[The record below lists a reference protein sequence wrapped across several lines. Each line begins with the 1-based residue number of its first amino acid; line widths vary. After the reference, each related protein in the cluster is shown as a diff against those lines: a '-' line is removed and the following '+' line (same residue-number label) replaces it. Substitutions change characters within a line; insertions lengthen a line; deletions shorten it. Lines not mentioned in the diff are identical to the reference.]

1 MDAGALNKRVSILE
15 YGEFENKIGDT
26 EQKLGEK
33 YKCWA
38 FITSLNKGGEYLE
51 NKKLQ
56 QRLIYKV
63 IIRYRKDI
71 DQSMFVQY
79 KDTIF
84 NIKDILNKDMNS
96 PYLTLFVEEKEL
108 ENQAFEGE
116 ENE

>member
-1 MDAGALNKRVSILE
+1 MDAGALNKRISIME
-15 YGEFENKIGDT
+15 YGEIENEIGDT
-26 EQKLGEK
+26 ELGLKEK

-38 FITSLNKGGEYLE
+38 FITSLDKGGEYLE

-56 QRLIYKV
+56 QRLIYK
-63 IIRYRKDI
+63 IFIRYRKDI
-71 DQSMFVQY
+71 NQSMFVKY

-84 NIKDILNKDMNS
+84 NIKDILNKDMNG
-96 PYLTLFVEEKEL
+96 PYLTLFVEEKVS